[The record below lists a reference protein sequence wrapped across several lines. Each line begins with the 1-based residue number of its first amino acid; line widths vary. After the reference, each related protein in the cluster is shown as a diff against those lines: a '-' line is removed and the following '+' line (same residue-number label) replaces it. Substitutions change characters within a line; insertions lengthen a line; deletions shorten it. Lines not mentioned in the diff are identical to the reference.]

1 MKWKLTAAAA
11 CALAL
16 AGAAA
21 ADTTGEQLT
30 LYPVGHGQSSHAQW
44 LAQEGRPDSQG
55 DANQA
60 LLLEAAGTPNTSAAG
75 IVRGFAGV
83 RIRDLLGLSYEH
95 RVGGTC
101 SKTDPRWTVFIR
113 GRTGKRYLVNIGCA
127 VSPPQSTGDPRWV
140 RRTAPQSVI
149 EAEIVRQLK
158 GSLAKDA
165 LTGTVDELALV
176 VDRTKGFVYLDNI
189 TVQSRSFGKVWTYAG
204 DNGNGVPGTPPDFSA
219 EDAAML
225 AADIAPEA
233 YLDEADLMASIT
245 PEDQAMI
252 DEANS
257 ATD

>member
-1 MKWKLTAAAA
+1 RPSARRSRPGFRRARKPRLPSSRPRQATQGGIMKWKLTAAAA

-95 RVGGTC
+95 RVGG
-101 SKTDPRWTVFIR
+101 
-113 GRTGKRYLVNIGCA
+113 
-127 VSPPQSTGDPRWV
+127 
-140 RRTAPQSVI
+140 
-149 EAEIVRQLK
+149 
-158 GSLAKDA
+158 
-165 LTGTVDELALV
+165 
-176 VDRTKGFVYLDNI
+176 
-189 TVQSRSFGKVWTYAG
+189 
-204 DNGNGVPGTPPDFSA
+204 
-219 EDAAML
+219 
-225 AADIAPEA
+225 
-233 YLDEADLMASIT
+233 
-245 PEDQAMI
+245 
-252 DEANS
+252 
-257 ATD
+257 